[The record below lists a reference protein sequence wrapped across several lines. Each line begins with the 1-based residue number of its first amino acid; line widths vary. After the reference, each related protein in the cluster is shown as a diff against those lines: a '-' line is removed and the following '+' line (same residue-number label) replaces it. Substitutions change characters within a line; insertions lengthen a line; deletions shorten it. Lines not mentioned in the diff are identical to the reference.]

1 MKFER
6 NEYPRPQFR
15 REEWLPLNGEWE
27 FSFDGNGDG
36 DVRGLSSGKIALEK
50 KISVPFAYQYEAS
63 GIGDLTV
70 CDTVWYRREFILPK
84 TEKRA
89 LLCFNGSDYVTDVWV
104 NGFHVCKHTGAYAP
118 FNADI
123 TKYLSDGTNVI
134 VVRCIDTLDLSV
146 PRGKQSWTGKRFA
159 CWYYPTTGIWQSVWI
174 EFFGEDAINSYSIIP
189 DIDKGTVFGQIE
201 TYYGIADE
209 LEIVVKRMERIVN
222 QGRFAVKGKTA
233 EYNLS
238 VLDHNTLD
246 KLALWSPERPHLYD
260 IEFTL
265 YKNGN
270 VIDKASSRF
279 GMRKISIDKFGKI
292 CLNNKPYYQRLIL
305 DQGYWKESGTTPP
318 SVEALKK
325 DIELCK
331 AMGFNGARKHQKME
345 DPYWYYLADELGFLT
360 WCEMPSAYDFCER
373 EILSVTKEWME
384 IVSIAKNFTSVIAYV
399 PFNESWGI
407 RQVLTDKR
415 QQNFAGVLYYVT
427 KTLDNARLVSTNDGW
442 ENTQITDFI
451 SVHDYAYDDTEFQ
464 KKYIDGKV
472 DEVYPAGRKLMVE
485 GANYCGHPILFT
497 EFGGVAMKTDSGG
510 GNWGYGEGAADAE
523 AFYRRIAKL
532 VKGVYSCPFQGY
544 CYTQL
549 SDVQQEVN
557 GLLDENHEPKF
568 DVNRLKEIF
577 EGKQK

>member
-27 FSFDGNGDG
+27 FDFDDNGDG
-36 DVRGLSSGKIALEK
+36 DLRGFASGKIALGK
-50 KISVPFAYQYEAS
+50 KILVPYAYQYEAS
-63 GIGDLTV
+63 GIGDLEV
-70 CDTVWYRREFILPK
+70 HNTVWYRRKFTVAK
-84 TEKRA
+84 TDKRA
-89 LLCFNGSDYVTDVWV
+89 LLCFNGADYITDVWV
-104 NGFHVCKHTGAYAP
+104 NGYHVCKHTGAYAP

-123 TKYLSDGTNVI
+123 TKYILDGENVI
-134 VVRCIDTLDLSV
+134 VVRCMDTLDLSV
-146 PRGKQSWTGKRFA
+146 PRGKQSWTGKQFA

-174 EFFGEDAINSYSIIP
+174 EFFGKDAINSYSIIP
-189 DIDKGTVFGQIE
+189 DIDEGKVYGEIE
-201 TYYGIADE
+201 TLYGIADE
-209 LEIVVKRMERIVN
+209 IEIVVKRMERIVN
-222 QGRFAVKGKTA
+222 QGRFAVKEKTA
-233 EYNLS
+233 HYSLS
-238 VLDHNTLD
+238 VLDRNTLG
-246 KLALWSPERPHLYD
+246 KLAFWTPERPHLYD

-265 YKNGN
+265 YKNGEA
-270 VIDKASSRF
+270 VDKAVSRF

-373 EILSVTKEWME
+373 EILSVTKEWTE
-384 IVSIAKNFTSVIAYV
+384 IVAAAKNFTSVVAYV

-407 RQVLTDKR
+407 WQVLTNKR
-415 QQNFAGVLYYVT
+415 QQNFADGLYYIT
-427 KTLDNARLVSTNDGW
+427 KTLDNTRLISTNDGW
-442 ENTQITDFI
+442 ENTQATDFI
-451 SVHDYAYDDTEFQ
+451 SIHDYAYDDAEFDA
-464 KKYIDGKV
+464 KYISGKV

-485 GANYCGHPILFT
+485 GASYRGQPVLFT
-497 EFGGVAMKTDSGG
+497 EFGGVAMKTNSGG
-510 GNWGYGEGAADAE
+510 SNWGYGESAADAE
-523 AFYRRIAKL
+523 VFYARIDKL
-532 VKGVYSCPFQGY
+532 VKGVYNCPFQGY
-544 CYTQL
+544 CYTQV

-568 DVNRLKEIF
+568 DVERLKKIF
-577 EGKQK
+577 TQNK